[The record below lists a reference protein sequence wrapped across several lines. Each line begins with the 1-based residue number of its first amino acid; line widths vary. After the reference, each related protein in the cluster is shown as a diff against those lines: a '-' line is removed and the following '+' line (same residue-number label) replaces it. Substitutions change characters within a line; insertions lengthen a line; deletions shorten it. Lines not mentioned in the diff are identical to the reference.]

1 MSKTRAGLKF
11 SDKKLLIS
19 SRNESPE
26 KGTRYLTKA
35 QNAIEACQITNIK
48 QLKRG
53 LHDVAQ

>member
-1 MSKTRAGLKF
+1 MSNRAGQKF

-26 KGTRYLTKA
+26 KGRRYLSKA
-35 QNAIEACQITNIK
+35 HKAIEACPLTNIR